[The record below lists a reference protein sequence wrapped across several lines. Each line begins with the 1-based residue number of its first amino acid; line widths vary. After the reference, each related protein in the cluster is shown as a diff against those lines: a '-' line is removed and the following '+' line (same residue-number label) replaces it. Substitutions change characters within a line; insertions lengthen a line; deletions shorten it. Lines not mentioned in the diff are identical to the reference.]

1 MESSAIISKLFEE
14 PKKRKGM
21 FVVATNEL
29 DSKLLSDLQLL
40 EAYKDQGVSVE
51 RGLRF
56 LKDPL
61 LYVESMYLISPKRI
75 MALIIGMTL

>member
-1 MESSAIISKLFEE
+1 
-14 PKKRKGM
+14 M